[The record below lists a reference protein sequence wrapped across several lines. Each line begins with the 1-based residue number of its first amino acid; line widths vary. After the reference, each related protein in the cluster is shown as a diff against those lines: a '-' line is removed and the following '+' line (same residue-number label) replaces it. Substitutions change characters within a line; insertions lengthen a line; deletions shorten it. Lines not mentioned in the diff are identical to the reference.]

1 MAKNRVIGRF
11 AVAVVITAWIVIA
24 LDQWAKAVAMANL
37 QPGELVPFIG
47 QLVQLRLAFNDSA
60 AFSLGFGITWIFTII
75 SSLAALAILW
85 FSRKIETLSWAI
97 MAGVLLGGV
106 VGNLIDRITRATG
119 FADGTVIDF
128 IQLPF
133 NFAIFNIADMA
144 IVITCTLGALRLIR
158 GEQIGKA
165 KLEEAQVEPKSASL
179 TGN

>member
-1 MAKNRVIGRF
+1 MAKKRVVGRF
-11 AVAVVITAWIVIA
+11 ALAVVITASIVIL
-24 LDQWAKAVAMANL
+24 LDQWSKAVALANL

-47 QLVQLRLAFNDSA
+47 HLVQLRLAFNDSA

-85 FSRKIETLSWAI
+85 FSQKIETLSWAL

-144 IVITCTLGALRLIR
+144 IVITCTLGAIRLIR

-165 KLEEAQVEPKSASL
+165 KVDEVAEQPASVSP
-179 TGN
+179 TGK

>member
-1 MAKNRVIGRF
+1 MI
-11 AVAVVITAWIVIA
+11 
-24 LDQWAKAVAMANL
+24 
-37 QPGELVPFIG
+37 QPPF
-47 QLVQLRLAFNDSA
+47 RLASELPG
-60 AFSLGFGITWIFTII
+60 FSPLF
-75 SSLAALAILW
+75 LAWRRLP
-85 FSRKIETLSWAI
+85 FSGSV
-97 MAGVLLGGV
+97 AGVLLGGV

-165 KLEEAQVEPKSASL
+165 KLEEAQDEPKSASPA
-179 TGN
+179 GN